1 MYPVTVF
8 GTQAKVGIV
17 YLYAVCCM
25 FSGICT
31 YQIESLKVCTV
42 IVHVSIPDIFN
53 HILRFEYNLA
63 PIKKEG
69 VGYFVF
75 SI

>member
-25 FSGICT
+25 FSGICA

-42 IVHVSIPDIFN
+42 IVHVHVSIPDIF
-53 HILRFEYNLA
+53 HQILRFEYIMYKLA
-63 PIKKEG
+63 PITE
-69 VGYFVF
+69 
-75 SI
+75 